1 MKLEIF
7 SDIVCPWCFI
17 MKCQLDEALDELGA
31 IQREVRWR
39 PYQLYPGLPAEGLDR
54 ADYLRGRYGDEVDAA
69 RVPEGIQRAAAEA
82 GLAFDYVAMKRV
94 PNTFDAHRLM
104 DFAYDAGCQHAL
116 AETLFEYHFCLGKD
130 VADRDTLVCAAV
142 SSGLDREGVERSFES
157 DQGRIEVKEQLAR
170 ARDLDIVGVP
180 CILIEERFRIP
191 GAQGSDALR
200 QMIQR
205 AALRLEGAR

>member
-31 IQREVRWR
+31 IQCEVRWR

-54 ADYLRGRYGDEVDAA
+54 ADHLRGRYGDEVDAA
-69 RVPEGIQRAAAEA
+69 RVPEGIQRAAAEV
-82 GLAFDYVAMKRV
+82 GLSFDYVAMKRV

-116 AETLFEYHFCLGKD
+116 AETLFEYYFALE
-130 VADRDTLVCAAV
+130 RTL
-142 SSGLDREGVERSFES
+142 
-157 DQGRIEVKEQLAR
+157 QIETRWSARRCPLALTAR
-170 ARDLDIVGVP
+170 ASS
-180 CILIEERFRIP
+180 
-191 GAQGSDALR
+191 AALSPIR
-200 QMIQR
+200 G
-205 AALRLEGAR
+205 ALRLRSNSRARETLILWVCPAF

>member
-17 MKCQLDEALDELGA
+17 MKRQLDRVLDEPGA
-31 IQREVRWR
+31 IQCEVRWR
-39 PYQLYPGLPAEGLDR
+39 PYQLYPGLPAAGLDR
-54 ADYLRGRYGDEVDAA
+54 ADFLRRRYGGEVDAA
-69 RVPEGIQRAAAEA
+69 RVPEGIQRAAVEI

-104 DFAYDAGCQHAL
+104 DIAYDAGCQHAL
-116 AETLFEYHFCLGKD
+116 AEILFEYHFCLGKD

-142 SSGLDREGVERSFES
+142 SSGLDREGVERSLES
-157 DQGRIEVKEQLAR
+157 DQGRIGVEEQLGR
-170 ARDLDIVGVP
+170 ARDLDIAGVP

-191 GAQGSDALR
+191 GAQGSDALGK
-200 QMIQR
+200 MIQR
-205 AALRLEGAR
+205 AAPRLEGVR